1 MGQYNEETLYVVS
14 GHQRCGTSMMMDCL
28 RNGSWS
34 LEAEYDL
41 GRREF
46 ADKYAD
52 EDYHPNQNGLFE
64 LSREQYQ
71 KSSFPRGF
79 EGKLIKA
86 LNEGVQ
92 DMRVMHGGIRCVYM
106 RRPYSQIRRS
116 WRSFFD
122 TELPH
127 TSNETE
133 HRLWQERIIER
144 IQNRKD
150 FLSVD
155 VFWYPRVVADPLR
168 HFEILRSNGWPIDV
182 RRTAGVVDSDLF
194 RHTHKHEPEI
204 KKSA

>member
-1 MGQYNEETLYVVS
+1 MGKYDPNTLYLIS

-28 RNGSWS
+28 NFGSWS

-41 GRREF
+41 GRDEF
-46 ADKYAD
+46 RQKYAD
-52 EDYHPNQNGLFE
+52 DDYDPNENGLYE
-64 LSREQYQ
+64 LSREEYM
-71 KSSFPRGF
+71 KPSFPRGY

-86 LNEGVQ
+86 LNEGAQ
-92 DMRVMHGGIRCVYM
+92 DMSVMYGGIRCVYM
-106 RRPYSQIRRS
+106 RRPYDQIRRS
-116 WRSFFD
+116 WRAFFD

-133 HRLWQERIIER
+133 HRVWQESIIER

-155 VFWYPRVVADPLR
+155 VFWYPEVVDDPVK

-182 RRTAGVVDSDLF
+182 RRAASVVDEDLY
-194 RHTHKHEPEI
+194 RHTYKHLPEDV
-204 KKSA
+204 A